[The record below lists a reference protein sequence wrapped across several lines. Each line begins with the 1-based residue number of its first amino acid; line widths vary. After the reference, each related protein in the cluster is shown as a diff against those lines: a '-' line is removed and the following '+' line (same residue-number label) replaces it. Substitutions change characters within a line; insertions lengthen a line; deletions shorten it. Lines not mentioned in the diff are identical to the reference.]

1 MANGFGTLFI
11 GVSGLQSSQ
20 NALNT
25 TANNLANV
33 DTTGY
38 VRQQVLFTDRN
49 YVTFNETTAVSKQQ
63 SGLGVYIGDVIH
75 SRDVFLDRSYRTE
88 SGRQAFYAAT
98 YEATNE
104 VETYFQEMEG
114 QAFQDALE
122 DFWTSFQE
130 LYKTPD
136 DSVSQNLVVQ
146 KAQLFVSRA
155 NAVYSGLQ
163 RYQYNINT
171 QISDNIDQVNK
182 LGDTIQDLNLQIMKV
197 EAGGIETAM
206 TLRDARDQALDEL
219 SALVDISYNETADGI
234 VKVSIEG
241 TEFIDESRCYH
252 IEKKTDKLTGFIT
265 PYWGYLSDVNKGK
278 YVNVFDFGSRDIS
291 TENKNDMGE
300 LKALVLARGDHI
312 ANYTDI
318 EGLDQ
323 DTYNDSTGMSVM
335 LRAEA
340 QLDQM
345 IHGIVTALN
354 DVLCPNVTAEDTIK
368 NLTNGA
374 ATTLDVT
381 LADGSTVTLNANTK
395 ILDAD
400 NCATGSD
407 KQLPP
412 QELFSRIGTE
422 RYTKA
427 TYTYQP
433 VDENGNPKVD
443 ANGNPVTE
451 TKEIYIYNEE
461 DPNDTTKQYTL
472 QSLSVNEALVIDET
486 LLPHLCQN
494 GDVDYALAAKLAGVW
509 DEERLTLNPNDTK
522 ACSFKDYYKDMIGE
536 MATYGNVYNS
546 TATSL
551 TGTVA
556 SVDNQRQQV
565 IGVSSDE
572 ELTYMIK
579 YQNAYN
585 AASRFINVVNEMI
598 EHLLTQLG

>member
-146 KAQLFVSRA
+146 KAQLFVSRE

-163 RYQYNINT
+163 SYQYNINT

-219 SALVDISYNETADGI
+219 SSLVDISYNETADGI

-323 DTYNDSTGMSVM
+323 DTYNDTTGMSVM

>member
-1 MANGFGTLFI
+1 MHWKI
-11 GVSGLQSSQ
+11 SGPL
-20 NALNT
+20 
-25 TANNLANV
+25 
-33 DTTGY
+33 
-38 VRQQVLFTDRN
+38 
-49 YVTFNETTAVSKQQ
+49 
-63 SGLGVYIGDVIH
+63 
-75 SRDVFLDRSYRTE
+75 
-88 SGRQAFYAAT
+88 
-98 YEATNE
+98 
-104 VETYFQEMEG
+104 
-114 QAFQDALE
+114 
-122 DFWTSFQE
+122 FQE

-163 RYQYNINT
+163 SYQYNINT

-219 SALVDISYNETADGI
+219 SSLVDISYNETADGI

-318 EGLDQ
+318 VGLDQ

-354 DVLCPNVTAEDTIK
+354 DVLLSECDC
-368 NLTNGA
+368 GRY
-374 ATTLDVT
+374 D
-381 LADGSTVTLNANTK
+381 
-395 ILDAD
+395 
-400 NCATGSD
+400 
-407 KQLPP
+407 
-412 QELFSRIGTE
+412 QESYE
-422 RYTKA
+422 R
-427 TYTYQP
+427 
-433 VDENGNPKVD
+433 
-443 ANGNPVTE
+443 
-451 TKEIYIYNEE
+451 
-461 DPNDTTKQYTL
+461 
-472 QSLSVNEALVIDET
+472 
-486 LLPHLCQN
+486 C
-494 GDVDYALAAKLAGVW
+494 
-509 DEERLTLNPNDTK
+509 
-522 ACSFKDYYKDMIGE
+522 C
-536 MATYGNVYNS
+536 
-546 TATSL
+546 
-551 TGTVA
+551 
-556 SVDNQRQQV
+556 
-565 IGVSSDE
+565 
-572 ELTYMIK
+572 
-579 YQNAYN
+579 YN
-585 AASRFINVVNEMI
+585 AGCDAGGRLDRNVKCEHQNSGCRQLCNRIRQAASAAGAVLQNRNRAVHKGDL
-598 EHLLTQLG
+598 HLSAGR

>member
-163 RYQYNINT
+163 
-171 QISDNIDQVNK
+171 VNK

-219 SALVDISYNETADGI
+219 SSLVDISYNETADGI

-323 DTYNDSTGMSVM
+323 DTYNDTTGMSVM

>member
-114 QAFQDALE
+114 QAFQDALK

-130 LYKTPD
+130 LYETPD

-163 RYQYNINT
+163 GCQYNINT

-323 DTYNDSTGMSVM
+323 DTYNDTTGMSVM

-374 ATTLDVT
+374 ATTLDVI